1 MPSIPV
7 FFALILFASPFCM
20 AQPGVAAAVE
30 LSGKVADDERLPVP
44 GMHVEAWPAGSLDLV
59 GEPPHRSVPTDERGH
74 FELILP
80 QDGDYYLLARGT
92 GRFGFYGR
100 NPVRVPSG
108 GLGGVSL
115 GVKKILSSEFD
126 ALPEVSQGILGRVA
140 HRGEPVAGTM
150 IHVYLD
156 PSSGFKGM
164 GFAVLG
170 PTDGE
175 GRFEAHLPV
184 GTYYLV
190 ARLRRDGS
198 MVGPL
203 RAGDFIGYW
212 HENPVRVE
220 TGQVQKAAISLQE
233 VPDKV
238 AEEADHLFGDISIS
252 GRVTDQEGRPVAGLR
267 VLLYDNPRM
276 LDRPLFV
283 SQPTEADGAYVLSFP
298 APGHYYLRARSNIG
312 GEPVS
317 GELMGDYR
325 GANGEVLEVE
335 TGEHLEGI
343 DIKVEALW

>member
-7 FFALILFASPFCM
+7 FFALILFAFPFCVP
-20 AQPGVAAAVE
+20 QSDAASSVE
-30 LSGKVADDERLPVP
+30 LSGKVADDNRLPVS
-44 GMHVEAWPAGSLDLV
+44 GMHVEAWPAGSLALA
-59 GEPPHRSVPTDERGH
+59 GEAPHRSAPTDEQGH
-74 FELILP
+74 FTLTLP
-80 QDGDYYLLARGT
+80 QGGDYYLLARGE
-92 GRFGFYGR
+92 GRFGYYGR
-100 NPVRVPSG
+100 NPVRVSSAGLAGVTFGVKGISSG
-108 GLGGVSL
+108 G
-115 GVKKILSSEFD
+115 FD
-126 ALPEVSQGILGRVA
+126 LLPEISQGILGRVV
-140 HRGEPVAGTM
+140 HRGKPVAGTM

-170 PTDGE
+170 PTDEE
-175 GRFEAHLPV
+175 GMFEAQLPV

-212 HENPVRVE
+212 NENPLRVE
-220 TGQVQKAAISLQE
+220 TGQVQRAAISLQE

-238 AEEADHLFGDISIS
+238 VEQADHLFGDISLS
-252 GRVTDQEGRPVAGLR
+252 GRVVDQQGRPVAGLR

-283 SQPTEADGAYVLSFP
+283 SQPTDADGAYVLSFP
-298 APGHYYLRARSNIG
+298 EPGRYYLRARSNIG

-317 GELMGDYR
+317 GELMGDYM
-325 GANGEVLEVE
+325 GTDGEALKVE
-335 TGEHLEGI
+335 TGDHLQGI

>member
-1 MPSIPV
+1 
-7 FFALILFASPFCM
+7 
-20 AQPGVAAAVE
+20 
-30 LSGKVADDERLPVP
+30 
-44 GMHVEAWPAGSLDLV
+44 
-59 GEPPHRSVPTDERGH
+59 
-74 FELILP
+74 
-80 QDGDYYLLARGT
+80 
-92 GRFGFYGR
+92 
-100 NPVRVPSG
+100 
-108 GLGGVSL
+108 
-115 GVKKILSSEFD
+115 
-126 ALPEVSQGILGRVA
+126 
-140 HRGEPVAGTM
+140 
-150 IHVYLD
+150 
-156 PSSGFKGM
+156 M

-175 GRFEAHLPV
+175 GMFEAQLPV

-238 AEEADHLFGDISIS
+238 AEEADHLFGDISIT
-252 GRVTDQEGRPVAGLR
+252 GQVIDRQGRPVAGLR

-283 SQPTEADGAYVLSFP
+283 SQPTDADGAYVLSLP
-298 APGHYYLRARSNIG
+298 EPGVYYLRARSNIG

-317 GELMGDYR
+317 GELMGDYM
-325 GANGEVLEVE
+325 GADGEALRVE
-335 TGEHLEGI
+335 AGEQLQGV